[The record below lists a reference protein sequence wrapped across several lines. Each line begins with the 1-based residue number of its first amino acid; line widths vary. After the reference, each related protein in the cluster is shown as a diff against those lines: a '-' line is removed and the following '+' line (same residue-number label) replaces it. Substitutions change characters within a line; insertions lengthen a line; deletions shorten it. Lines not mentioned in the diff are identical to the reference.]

1 MDTLKK
7 ATEINRNNT
16 LKMYT
21 ELWNKLKYLIRS
33 ITNISGDYDKK
44 YFKIK
49 FNSDDNVPLNEIK
62 LKLHDLTVVA
72 SSAFQE
78 DKKYYPQVFLYK
90 CLYEF

>member
-16 LKMYT
+16 LKMYA

-44 YFKIK
+44 YIKIK
-49 FNSDDNVPLNEIK
+49 FNSDDNEIFK
-62 LKLHDLTVVA
+62 WNIKA
-72 SSAFQE
+72 SWFNSS
-78 DKKYYPQVFLYK
+78 
-90 CLYEF
+90 C

>member
-16 LKMYT
+16 LKMCT

-33 ITNISGDYDKK
+33 ITNISGDNDKK
-44 YFKIK
+44 YIKIK
-49 FNSDDNVPLNEIK
+49 FNSDHNVPLNEI

-78 DKKYYPQVFLYK
+78 DKKYYPQVFLYE